1 MSTKALAWAVE
12 QETGNATRK
21 CVLLLL
27 ADLADE
33 QFTCYPG
40 REYLA
45 YRAEIAETTVSKIV
59 TQLVDGGFVRV
70 LRRAKRRGGRRS
82 NRYLVLVHGPDTPLP
97 DVEDWVGEFT
107 PVDDSAGESNDA
119 PAAPLPDDAD
129 ETAGESNGAPEAP
142 LPDESNSAPAAHSTV
157 LDEHVSL
164 RNGSYPLPKTQDPPP
179 PPTSH
184 PAHEPLSAAETEH
197 LNARNVLRT
206 VTAAV
211 DVSRLPTAPERDR
224 LVDRVVELLAAGWTS
239 EALTARLVGMGP
251 LHTVASV
258 YAVLKTRLRDVGPPP
273 APAAA
278 PAAPAEP
285 QPWCRSLDCDP
296 VSRRQ
301 IDDEGRPKVQL
312 TPTGRVFLYCPDCSG
327 R

>member
-21 CVLLLL
+21 CVLLLI

-40 REYLA
+40 RPYLA
-45 YRAEIAETTVSKIV
+45 QRAEIAETTVSKIV
-59 TQLVDGGFVRV
+59 TQLVDGGFLRV

-97 DVEDWVGEFT
+97 DVEDWVGEFA
-107 PVDDSAGESNDA
+107 PADDSAGEDNSA
-119 PAAPLPDDAD
+119 PEAPLTDEPD

-142 LPDESNSAPAAHSTV
+142 LPGESNGAPEAHSTV
-157 LDEHVSL
+157 LEEHVSL

-184 PAHEPLSAAETEH
+184 PVYEPLSAAETER
-197 LNARNVLRT
+197 LIARNVLRM
-206 VTAAV
+206 VTSDV
-211 DVSRLPTAPERDR
+211 DVSRLPTAVERDR
-224 LVDRVVELLAAGWTS
+224 LVERTVELLGAGWTFPTLS
-239 EALTARLVGMGP
+239 ARLVGMGP

-273 APAAA
+273 APAVAPA
-278 PAAPAEP
+278 PAAAPL
-285 QPWCRSLDCDP
+285 PWCRAVDCDP
-296 VSRRQ
+296 HSRRQ
-301 IDDEGRPKVQL
+301 IDDEGRPKVQV
-312 TPTGRVFLYCPDCSG
+312 TEAGRVFLYCPDCSG